1 MLPLLVDS
9 RLGARL
15 FGVLCF
21 PTFSTPLACR
31 SGATVDAQGRGRRL
45 GAGVGHS
52 SHVMAAKMAYDV
64 MASFTCPRTIT
75 FQDYRLGFTHKAIVV
90 AILAYV
96 CFNLFSGQLYLVDSV
111 PLGLVSVWSTSDYN
125 GTSGVSSFSH
135 ARDAFY
141 DDYSANAKNGSFRYC
156 GNDDYDYV
164 YDASYTYEK
173 IRCAF
178 QEDAELA
185 VKGESQIFFSTM
197 VQTNTVA
204 FVSTQKGET
213 CGRSVFEDAG
223 VSDAECPSSEMEDDY
238 ASVAFTEELGRCY
251 CRATKNAFNVA
262 AENLT
267 VSMEHKYEALYG
279 RGELPRTFVR
289 REDSLENLHEFA
301 PGEALHLPLWRVL
314 EFVGLS
320 LDEYAAGGESSLKG
334 VSSSP
339 TPNGQPKLRVK
350 GLQITAKMQYY
361 NYHQAP
367 GFENERDGKP
377 GETVCILSL
386 SPQDMWAALGNDV
399 SHFPS
404 MGSAGSAGSNVR
416 ERGGFENRYRYGIK
430 VVIQASGVISAVDL
444 MFMINAVIQG
454 LVLLNVAVIITQQVA
469 FYLLGDRSKMY
480 KEFGNETA
488 IFEREAAR
496 FAIQSI
502 VAGHVFRLVDADKS
516 GGLDHAEIYDAI
528 QESAAG
534 SGLSEEEMN
543 TLAGF
548 VIHQADLDSEK
559 HKAWLGEDAAGAG
572 DEQEGVIG
580 LAEWDNLFAS
590 GFMDFHS
597 LSRVV
602 RNLSKEESS
611 FLLERAKTFKAGLGG
626 RANYGAIEEG
636 NAKDA

>member
-1 MLPLLVDS
+1 
-9 RLGARL
+9 
-15 FGVLCF
+15 
-21 PTFSTPLACR
+21 
-31 SGATVDAQGRGRRL
+31 
-45 GAGVGHS
+45 
-52 SHVMAAKMAYDV
+52 MAAKMAYDV

-125 GTSGVSSFSH
+125 GTSGVSSFSR

-141 DDYSANAKNGSFRYC
+141 DAYSAKDGSFRYC
-156 GNDDYDYV
+156 GNEDYDYA
-164 YDASYTYEK
+164 YDESYTYEK
-173 IRCAF
+173 IGCAF

-204 FVSTQKGET
+204 FVSARGANET
-213 CGRSVFEDAG
+213 CGRSAFEAAG
-223 VSDAECPSSEMEDDY
+223 VPDAECPSAANEGDY
-238 ASVAFTEELGRCY
+238 ASVVFAEELGRCY

-301 PGEALHLPLWRVL
+301 PGEALNLPLWKVL

-320 LDEYAAGGESSLKG
+320 LDEYAAGGGKEGEAGVRSSET
-334 VSSSP
+334 S
-339 TPNGQPKLRVK
+339 NGNPKLRVK

-367 GFENERDGKP
+367 GFESQRNGQP

-399 SHFPS
+399 SHFPTK
-404 MGSAGSAGSNVR
+404 GSAGSAG

-430 VVIQASGVISAVDL
+430 VVIQASGVISTVDL

-528 QESAAG
+528 QDSVAG
-534 SGLSEEEMN
+534 SGLSEKEMN

-559 HKAWLGEDAAGAG
+559 HKAYLGEDAAALG

-602 RNLSKEESS
+602 KNLSKEESS

-626 RANYGAIEEG
+626 GANYGAVEEG

>member
-1 MLPLLVDS
+1 
-9 RLGARL
+9 
-15 FGVLCF
+15 
-21 PTFSTPLACR
+21 
-31 SGATVDAQGRGRRL
+31 
-45 GAGVGHS
+45 
-52 SHVMAAKMAYDV
+52 MAYDV

-125 GTSGVSSFSH
+125 GTSGVSSFSR

-141 DDYSANAKNGSFRYC
+141 DAYSAKDGSFRYC
-156 GNDDYDYV
+156 GNEDYDYV

-173 IRCAF
+173 IGCAF

-204 FVSTQKGET
+204 FVSARDANET
-213 CGRSVFEDAG
+213 CGRSAFEAAG
-223 VSDAECPSSEMEDDY
+223 VPDAECPSAATEGDY
-238 ASVAFTEELGRCY
+238 ASVVFAEELGRCY

-301 PGEALHLPLWRVL
+301 PGEALNLPLWKVL

-320 LDEYAAGGESSLKG
+320 LDEYAAGGGKEGEAGVRSSET
-334 VSSSP
+334 S
-339 TPNGQPKLRVK
+339 NGNPKLRVK

-367 GFENERDGKP
+367 GFESQRNGQP

-399 SHFPS
+399 SHFPTK
-404 MGSAGSAGSNVR
+404 GFAGSAG

-430 VVIQASGVISAVDL
+430 VVIQASGVISTVDL

-528 QESAAG
+528 QESVAG

-559 HKAWLGEDAAGAG
+559 HKAYLGEDAAGGG

-602 RNLSKEESS
+602 KNLSKEESS

-626 RANYGAIEEG
+626 GANYGAVEEG

>member
-1 MLPLLVDS
+1 
-9 RLGARL
+9 
-15 FGVLCF
+15 
-21 PTFSTPLACR
+21 
-31 SGATVDAQGRGRRL
+31 
-45 GAGVGHS
+45 
-52 SHVMAAKMAYDV
+52 MAAKIAYDV

-90 AILAYV
+90 AILGYV

-125 GTSGVSSFSH
+125 GTSGVSSFSR

-141 DDYSANAKNGSFRYC
+141 DAYSAKDGSFRYC
-156 GNDDYDYV
+156 DNEDYDYV
-164 YDASYTYEK
+164 YDSTYTYEK
-173 IRCAF
+173 IGCAF

-185 VKGESQIFFSTM
+185 MKGESQIFFSTM

-204 FVSTQKGET
+204 FVSARGKNET

-223 VSDAECPSSEMEDDY
+223 VPDEECPSAETEDDY
-238 ASVAFTEELGRCY
+238 ANVTFTEELGRCY

-267 VSMEHKYEALYG
+267 VSLEHKYEALYG

-301 PGEALHLPLWRVL
+301 PGEAVNLPLWKVL
-314 EFVGLS
+314 DFVGLS
-320 LDEYAAGGESSLKG
+320 LDEYAAGGGSSEAG
-334 VSSSP
+334 VTTSK
-339 TPNGQPKLRVK
+339 TRNGQAKLRVK

-367 GFENERDGKP
+367 GFEGERNGQP

-386 SPQDMWAALGNDV
+386 SPQHMWATLGNDV
-399 SHFPS
+399 SHFPAK
-404 MGSAGSAGSNVR
+404 GSAGGAGSGVR

-430 VVIQASGVISAVDL
+430 VVIQASGVISTVDL
-444 MFMINAVIQG
+444 MFMVNAVIQG

-528 QESAAG
+528 QESVAG
-534 SGLSEEEMN
+534 SGLSEQEMN

-559 HKAWLGEDAAGAG
+559 HRAYLGGDAADVG
-572 DEQEGVIG
+572 DEQEGIIG

-602 RNLSKEESS
+602 KNLSKEESS
-611 FLLERAKTFKAGLGG
+611 FLLERAKTFRAGLGG
-626 RANYGAIEEG
+626 GANYGAVEEG

>member
-1 MLPLLVDS
+1 
-9 RLGARL
+9 
-15 FGVLCF
+15 
-21 PTFSTPLACR
+21 
-31 SGATVDAQGRGRRL
+31 
-45 GAGVGHS
+45 
-52 SHVMAAKMAYDV
+52 MAYDV

-125 GTSGVSSFSH
+125 GTSGVSSFSR

-141 DDYSANAKNGSFRYC
+141 DAYSAKDGSFRYC
-156 GNDDYDYV
+156 GNEDYDYA
-164 YDASYTYEK
+164 YDESYTYEK
-173 IRCAF
+173 IGCAF

-204 FVSTQKGET
+204 FVSARGANET
-213 CGRSVFEDAG
+213 CGRSAFEAAG
-223 VSDAECPSSEMEDDY
+223 VPDAECPSAANEGDY
-238 ASVAFTEELGRCY
+238 ASVVFAEELGRCY

-279 RGELPRTFVR
+279 RGEWPRTFVR

-301 PGEALHLPLWRVL
+301 PGEALNLPLWKVL

-320 LDEYAAGGESSLKG
+320 LDEYAAGGGKEGEAGVRSSET
-334 VSSSP
+334 S
-339 TPNGQPKLRVK
+339 NGNPKLRVK

-367 GFENERDGKP
+367 GFESQRNGQP

-399 SHFPS
+399 SHFPTK
-404 MGSAGSAGSNVR
+404 GSAGSAG

-430 VVIQASGVISAVDL
+430 VVIQASGVISTVDL

-480 KEFGNETA
+480 KEFGNEPA

-528 QESAAG
+528 QDSVAG
-534 SGLSEEEMN
+534 SGLSEKEMN

-559 HKAWLGEDAAGAG
+559 HKAYLGEDAAALG

-602 RNLSKEESS
+602 KNLSKEESS

-626 RANYGAIEEG
+626 GANYGAVEEG

>member
-1 MLPLLVDS
+1 
-9 RLGARL
+9 
-15 FGVLCF
+15 
-21 PTFSTPLACR
+21 
-31 SGATVDAQGRGRRL
+31 
-45 GAGVGHS
+45 
-52 SHVMAAKMAYDV
+52 MAYDV

-90 AILAYV
+90 AILGYV

-125 GTSGVSSFSH
+125 GTSGVSSFSR

-141 DDYSANAKNGSFRYC
+141 DAYSAKDGSFRYC
-156 GNDDYDYV
+156 GNEDYDYA
-164 YDASYTYEK
+164 YDESYTYEK
-173 IRCAF
+173 IGCAF

-204 FVSTQKGET
+204 FVSARGANET
-213 CGRSVFEDAG
+213 CGRSAFEAAG
-223 VSDAECPSSEMEDDY
+223 VPDAECPSAANEGDY
-238 ASVAFTEELGRCY
+238 ASVVFAEELGRCY

-279 RGELPRTFVR
+279 RGELPHTFVR

-301 PGEALHLPLWRVL
+301 PGEALNLPLWKVL

-320 LDEYAAGGESSLKG
+320 LDEYAAGGGKEGEAGVRSSET
-334 VSSSP
+334 S
-339 TPNGQPKLRVK
+339 NGNPKLRVK

-367 GFENERDGKP
+367 GFESQRNGQP

-399 SHFPS
+399 SHFPTK
-404 MGSAGSAGSNVR
+404 GSAGSAG

-430 VVIQASGVISAVDL
+430 VVIQASGVISTVDL

-528 QESAAG
+528 QDSVAG
-534 SGLSEEEMN
+534 SGLSEKEMN

-559 HKAWLGEDAAGAG
+559 HKAYLGEDAAALG

-602 RNLSKEESS
+602 KNLSKEESS

-626 RANYGAIEEG
+626 GANYGAVEEG

>member
-1 MLPLLVDS
+1 
-9 RLGARL
+9 
-15 FGVLCF
+15 
-21 PTFSTPLACR
+21 
-31 SGATVDAQGRGRRL
+31 
-45 GAGVGHS
+45 
-52 SHVMAAKMAYDV
+52 MAYDV

-125 GTSGVSSFSH
+125 GTSGVSSFSR

-141 DDYSANAKNGSFRYC
+141 DAYSAKDGSFRYC
-156 GNDDYDYV
+156 GNEDYDYA
-164 YDASYTYEK
+164 YDESYTYEK
-173 IRCAF
+173 IGCAF

-204 FVSTQKGET
+204 FVSARGANET
-213 CGRSVFEDAG
+213 CGRSAFEAAG
-223 VSDAECPSSEMEDDY
+223 VPDAECPSAANEGDY
-238 ASVAFTEELGRCY
+238 ASVVFAEELGRCY

-279 RGELPRTFVR
+279 RGEWPRTFVR

-301 PGEALHLPLWRVL
+301 PGEALNLPLWKVL

-320 LDEYAAGGESSLKG
+320 LDEYAAGGGKEGEAGVRSSET
-334 VSSSP
+334 S
-339 TPNGQPKLRVK
+339 NGNPKLRVK

-367 GFENERDGKP
+367 GFESQRNGQP

-399 SHFPS
+399 SHFPTK
-404 MGSAGSAGSNVR
+404 GSAGSAG

-430 VVIQASGVISAVDL
+430 VVIQASGVISTVDL

-528 QESAAG
+528 QDSVAG
-534 SGLSEEEMN
+534 SGLSEKEMN

-559 HKAWLGEDAAGAG
+559 HKAYLGEDAAALG

-602 RNLSKEESS
+602 KNLSKEESS

-626 RANYGAIEEG
+626 GANYGAVEEG

>member
-1 MLPLLVDS
+1 
-9 RLGARL
+9 
-15 FGVLCF
+15 
-21 PTFSTPLACR
+21 
-31 SGATVDAQGRGRRL
+31 
-45 GAGVGHS
+45 
-52 SHVMAAKMAYDV
+52 MAYDV

-125 GTSGVSSFSH
+125 GTSGVSSFSR

-141 DDYSANAKNGSFRYC
+141 DAYSAKDGSFRYC
-156 GNDDYDYV
+156 SNEDYDYA
-164 YDASYTYEK
+164 YDESYTYEK
-173 IRCAF
+173 IGCAF

-204 FVSTQKGET
+204 FVSARGANET
-213 CGRSVFEDAG
+213 CGRSAFEAAG
-223 VSDAECPSSEMEDDY
+223 VPDAECPSAANEGDY
-238 ASVAFTEELGRCY
+238 ASVVFAEELGRCY

-301 PGEALHLPLWRVL
+301 PGEALNLPLWKVL

-320 LDEYAAGGESSLKG
+320 LDEYAAGGGKEGEAGVRSSET
-334 VSSSP
+334 S
-339 TPNGQPKLRVK
+339 NGNPKLRVK

-367 GFENERDGKP
+367 GFESQRNGQP

-399 SHFPS
+399 SHFPTK
-404 MGSAGSAGSNVR
+404 GSAGSAG

-430 VVIQASGVISAVDL
+430 VVIQASGVISTVDL

-528 QESAAG
+528 QDSVAG
-534 SGLSEEEMN
+534 SGLSEKEMN

-559 HKAWLGEDAAGAG
+559 HKAYLGEDAAALG

-602 RNLSKEESS
+602 KNLSKEESS

-626 RANYGAIEEG
+626 GANYGAVEEG

>member
-1 MLPLLVDS
+1 M
-9 RLGARL
+9 
-15 FGVLCF
+15 
-21 PTFSTPLACR
+21 
-31 SGATVDAQGRGRRL
+31 
-45 GAGVGHS
+45 
-52 SHVMAAKMAYDV
+52 
-64 MASFTCPRTIT
+64 
-75 FQDYRLGFTHKAIVV
+75 
-90 AILAYV
+90 
-96 CFNLFSGQLYLVDSV
+96 
-111 PLGLVSVWSTSDYN
+111 
-125 GTSGVSSFSH
+125 SSFSR

-141 DDYSANAKNGSFRYC
+141 DAYSAKDGSFRYC
-156 GNDDYDYV
+156 GNEDYDYA
-164 YDASYTYEK
+164 YDESYTYEK
-173 IRCAF
+173 IGCAF

-204 FVSTQKGET
+204 FVSARGANET
-213 CGRSVFEDAG
+213 CGRSAFEAAG
-223 VSDAECPSSEMEDDY
+223 VPDAECPSAANEGDY
-238 ASVAFTEELGRCY
+238 ASVVFAEELGRCY

-301 PGEALHLPLWRVL
+301 PGEALNLPLWKVL

-320 LDEYAAGGESSLKG
+320 LDEYAAGGGKEGEAGVRSSET
-334 VSSSP
+334 S
-339 TPNGQPKLRVK
+339 NGNPKLRVK

-367 GFENERDGKP
+367 GFESQRNGQP

-399 SHFPS
+399 SHFPTK
-404 MGSAGSAGSNVR
+404 GSAGSAG

-430 VVIQASGVISAVDL
+430 VVIQASGVISTVDL

-528 QESAAG
+528 QDSVAG
-534 SGLSEEEMN
+534 SGLSEKEMN

-559 HKAWLGEDAAGAG
+559 HKAYLGEDAAALG

-602 RNLSKEESS
+602 KNLSKEESS

-626 RANYGAIEEG
+626 GANYGAVEEG